1 MLSFAKKILF
11 ISMTFF
17 SFNALKC
24 VSMNNQYCKVRPAII
39 NINSNESL
47 FHPYSIPVNKC
58 SSTCNDINN
67 PYAKLC
73 VPNVGKNMNIK
84 VFNLISRINET
95 RHVSWHE
102 TCKCKCKLHASVC
115 NNKQRW
121 NNDKCGCEC
130 KELIGKGR
138 CVNDCIWYLSICEC
152 ECECNKSCDVR
163 EYLDYKNCKCRK
175 V

>member
-1 MLSFAKKILF
+1 MLF
-11 ISMTFF
+11 ILMTFF
-17 SFNALKC
+17 SFSALKC

-39 NINSNESL
+39 NSYSNKPL
-47 FHPYSIPVNKC
+47 FHPYSILVNKF
-58 SSTCNDINN
+58 SGTCNDINN

-73 VPNVGKNMNIK
+73 VPDVVKYMNIK
-84 VFNLISRINET
+84 VFNLISRISET

-102 TCKCKCKLHASVC
+102 PCTCKYKLHASVC

-130 KELIGKGR
+130 KELIDKGR

-152 ECECNKSCDVR
+152 ECNKSCDVR
-163 EYLDYKNCKCRK
+163 EYLNYKNCKCRK